1 MEMTAWKMHERPP
14 EPSRDFALFLDFDGT
29 LVDIAPSPDRVV
41 VPPDLPGILLD
52 LRRRLADAV
61 AIVSGRPS
69 RDLERFLRPAD
80 ITMVAEHGAVIHRA
94 GMAPSPQAINWPAD
108 WQRSLEHFARCWPGV
123 EIEEKSFGVS
133 IHFRGAPQA
142 AQAVHDMSLAL
153 AKSGEGF
160 EVIPAKMAFEL
171 RRAGVNKGTAVRN
184 LMRLPEFKNR
194 VPVFIGDDV
203 TDHDGF
209 SVVAEMGGIPL
220 DVADAFD
227 NKTELVRDWLRSFAA
242 LPSVN

>member
-1 MEMTAWKMHERPP
+1 MNSWKTHEKPP

-29 LVDIAPSPDRVV
+29 LVDIALAPDLVV
-41 VPPDLPGILLD
+41 VPPDLPAILSD

-61 AIVSGRPS
+61 AIVSGRPT
-69 RDLERFLRPAD
+69 RDLDRFLQPAD
-80 ITMVAEHGAVIHRA
+80 ITIVAEHGAVIRMA
-94 GMAPSPQAINWPAD
+94 GTAAPPPMPSWPTE

-142 AQAVHDMSLAL
+142 AQAVRDMTLAL
-153 AKSGEGF
+153 AGSSKGF

-171 RRAGVNKGTAVRN
+171 RRSGINKGMAVRN
-184 LMRLPEFKNR
+184 LMRLPEFKDR

-209 SVVAEMGGIPL
+209 SVVTEMGGIPL
-220 DVADAFD
+220 DVAVAFD
-227 NKTELVRDWLRSFAA
+227 NKPELVRDWLRSFAA